1 MKQSDKIEEIKN
13 LIHPLLNSQKIDLV
27 DIELKGKSRTQI
39 LRIFIDING
48 GIFLDQCES
57 LSREISDLLDTKDLI
72 SGSYRLEVS
81 SPGLDRPLKTERDFQ
96 RNIGRKVKIN
106 HLTDGEEIKTTTG
119 TIDQV
124 DENMIVIEQN
134 NHRFEIDISKI
145 LMAKILP
152 AW

>member
-1 MKQSDKIEEIKN
+1 MKQSDKKEEIKN
-13 LIHPLLNSQKIDLV
+13 FILPLLNSQEVDLV

-39 LRIFIDING
+39 LRVFIDING
-48 GIFLDQCES
+48 GISLDQCES
-57 LSREISDLLDTKDLI
+57 LSREISDLLDTRDLI

-124 DENMIVIEQN
+124 DENIIVIEQN
-134 NHRFEIDISKI
+134 DHRFEIDISKI
-145 LMAKILP
+145 LMAKVLP